1 MCNKVEKNAGGAP
14 AQSCEGRTG
23 PSLHPPHPWPTLL
36 FFFRQPF
43 YFYKNFNPALSF
55 YIHIMKMRKAS
66 IFVTALAL
74 LYGSA
79 VITAAEDAQPTPV
92 KNATVKEAPAPGS
105 PGDTLTRED
114 ARMAYLV
121 YKLLDKKGK
130 IKGANL
136 KRGAKLFYQNCRPC
150 HGEDGHRINF
160 NPMGEPAFIGQR
172 AREDMP
178 TFWYQMNFGDEDRK
192 MESYYDEISLD
203 EMKDIAG
210 YAQTLP

>member
-1 MCNKVEKNAGGAP
+1 M
-14 AQSCEGRTG
+14 Q
-23 PSLHPPHPWPTLL
+23 
-36 FFFRQPF
+36 
-43 YFYKNFNPALSF
+43 
-55 YIHIMKMRKAS
+55 MRKTLFIAGLLATLYGAAA
-66 IFVTALAL
+66 VTAGDTPGATQVAQVKSQAKDVAKD
-74 LYGSA
+74 GSQA
-79 VITAAEDAQPTPV
+79 VSAPKDAP
-92 KNATVKEAPAPGS
+92 EPGS

-114 ARMAYLV
+114 KRMAYLV

-160 NPMGEPAFIGQR
+160 NPMGDPAFIGQR
-172 AREDMP
+172 ARNDMP
-178 TFWYQMNFGDEDRK
+178 TFWYQMNFGDEYRN
-192 MESYYDEISLD
+192 MEPYYDELTLD